1 MLQANILVATSIGLL
16 TGVLLASFFAPLY
29 SLMLAVFLV
38 VPFVLIGARNKR
50 YILYAILVLLFA
62 VFGVM
67 RFQGEAAGILNKD
80 IALDEGPV
88 TFEAVIVETPDVRT
102 NKTFLSLRA
111 TDETIDGGIRIST
124 NNITQYQYGEY
135 LYIEGALAAPENFDG
150 FDYRGYLAKEGIGY
164 VMYNPR
170 IERLGEYERSLS
182 SFLSNIKTNFRG
194 GLTRSLLPPHSS
206 LYAAMMLGD
215 KGALTSQQKEALQGA
230 GLSHIVAISGM
241 HIMIIL
247 FAVLA
252 LALALGLWRAHAIYF
267 ALFLVVAYIIMIG
280 APASAVR
287 AGIMGGGLLTAQ
299 LVGRP
304 NFSWRVLLLAAA
316 VMVAFN
322 PLLVRYD
329 VGFQLSFLAVIGIL
343 LLSHRI
349 EYYIWKVPALIAPF
363 RITRDRKLWDQIERN
378 KAFGVRGLLAM
389 TFSAQAFTFP
399 LILYHFGTFSPWS
412 PLSNLLVLPI
422 LPYALAAG
430 FIASLGG
437 MVGGV
442 VALVA
447 AAPAWVL
454 SGYIW
459 GVAGLFS

>member
-1 MLQANILVATSIGLL
+1 MLQANILVATTIGFLI
-16 TGVLLASFFAPLY
+16 GVLLASFFAPLY
-29 SLMLAVFLV
+29 SIALMVFLV
-38 VPFVLIGARNKR
+38 APFTLIGARNKR
-50 YILYAILVLLFA
+50 YILYAVLVLLFTVVGA
-62 VFGVM
+62 M
-67 RFQGEAAGILNKD
+67 RFQGVAADILNKD
-80 IALDEGPV
+80 VALDGGPV
-88 TFEAVIVETPDVRT
+88 TFEAVIVETPDARI

-111 TDETIDGGIRIST
+111 TNEAIDGGIRIST
-124 NNITQYQYGEY
+124 NNVMRYQYGEH
-135 LYIEGALAAPENFDG
+135 LYIEGILEVPENFDG

-164 VMYNPR
+164 VMYNPH
-170 IERLGEYERSLS
+170 IERLGEYEHSIS
-182 SFLSNIKTNFRG
+182 SFLSNAKTNLRS

-206 LYAAMMLGD
+206 LYAAMLLGD
-215 KGALTSQQKEALQGA
+215 KGVLTSQQKEALQSA

-252 LALALGLWRAHAIYF
+252 LGLALGLWRARAIYL
-267 ALFLVVAYIIMIG
+267 ALVLVAIYIVMIG

-299 LVGRP
+299 IVGRP

-316 VMVAFN
+316 AMVAFN

-329 VGFQLSFLAVIGIL
+329 VGFQLSFLAVTGIL
-343 LLSHRI
+343 LLSQKI
-349 EYYIWKVPALIAPF
+349 EYYLWKMPAALVPF
-363 RITRDRKLWDQIERN
+363 HITRDRKVWDEVVRN

-422 LPYALAAG
+422 LPLALAAG
-430 FIASLGG
+430 FVSALGG
-437 MVGGV
+437 MIGGAVGTI
-442 VALVA
+442 A
-447 AAPAWVL
+447 ATPAWL
-454 SGYIW
+454 LAGYIW
-459 GVAGLFS
+459 GVVGLFS